1 MSAKRLFLT
10 IALVTV
16 STAAWAQDFGL
27 DVGSLSDPLT
37 GTPVFVNGAGGG
49 AFGYYNSTDSL
60 ITELSFVIN
69 AGTTDL
75 SHFSCTPYSF
85 FSECLVSQS
94 GNILTLDFRALS
106 PADGDEDP
114 FHSDPESRETEGIP
128 TLMDGCA
135 AHPDSGYSNPLPL
148 EDDRTFAC
156 ISRGHFLISF
166 NTPSEG
172 NALSNPNGFGGWAT
186 DGSVSASIATV
197 NGVPVPEPASAVWFA
212 AGLLVLAG
220 FRRRYAHS
228 AQISARYRVR
238 PGR

>member
-1 MSAKRLFLT
+1 MSGVAER
-10 IALVTV
+10 
-16 STAAWAQDFGL
+16 QY
-27 DVGSLSDPLT
+27 SDP
-37 GTPVFVNGAGGG
+37 A
-49 AFGYYNSTDSL
+49 
-60 ITELSFVIN
+60 
-69 AGTTDL
+69 
-75 SHFSCTPYSF
+75 
-85 FSECLVSQS
+85 
-94 GNILTLDFRALS
+94 
-106 PADGDEDP
+106 
-114 FHSDPESRETEGIP
+114 DPESRETEGIP

-238 PGR
+238 PGRQPGRVCTRYFLPGSLTISTAILRNPSFGFGAG